1 VFSDWKSNVQRV
13 IKSAKNTTFLQSL
26 TRDISQTNEPILK
39 ILCRIGDQVILC
51 VFAAHIWHRQIKN
64 VTLGG
69 NFKIPTHISPKPRI
83 GGAKNF
89 TG

>member
-1 VFSDWKSNVQRV
+1 
-13 IKSAKNTTFLQSL
+13 LQSL

-39 ILCRIGDQVILC
+39 KLCRIEDQVILY
-51 VFAAHIWHRQIKN
+51 VFDENIWHRADRKN

-69 NFKIPTHISPKPRI
+69 IFKIPTHISPKPRI